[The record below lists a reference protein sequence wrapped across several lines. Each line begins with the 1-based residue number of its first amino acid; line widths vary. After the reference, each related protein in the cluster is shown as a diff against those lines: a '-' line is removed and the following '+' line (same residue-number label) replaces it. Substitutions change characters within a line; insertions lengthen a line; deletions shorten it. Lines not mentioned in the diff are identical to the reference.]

1 MAIRYPERVEALL
14 LTVAVTGNFEH
25 EYASK
30 LPSVITKFGMK
41 NKLSARLV

>member
-25 EYASK
+25 AFASK
-30 LPSVITKFGMK
+30 IPSVIIKLGMK
-41 NKLSARLV
+41 NKLSSRLV

>member
-25 EYASK
+25 EFASK
-30 LPSVITKFGMK
+30 IPSVITKLGMR
-41 NKLSARLV
+41 NILSARLI